1 MILRE
6 FDQETALIIPD
17 MLDMKS
23 PLELTQYY
31 IRDWQL
37 VNFVEGF
44 LTAGEPF

>member
-17 MLDMKS
+17 ILDMKS

>member
-17 MLDMKS
+17 ILDMKS

-37 VNFVEGF
+37 VNFVEG
-44 LTAGEPF
+44 LTFNSLID